1 MPKNYYLNAKLSMP
15 SAKNNQARYKKTNL
29 VSEKIGDKEVVLNHH
44 KGTIISLNST
54 ASEILSSLKSPKT
67 LTQVVKLLEA
77 KFVSVPL
84 ADIKASVKLMEH
96 SGLIQK
102 CLKSK

>member
-1 MPKNYYLNAKLSMP
+1 MSIAR
-15 SAKNNQARYKKTNL
+15 NNQTRYKRTNL
-29 VSEKIGDKEVVLNHH
+29 ISERIDGKEIVLNHQN
-44 KGTIISLNST
+44 GTIISLNST